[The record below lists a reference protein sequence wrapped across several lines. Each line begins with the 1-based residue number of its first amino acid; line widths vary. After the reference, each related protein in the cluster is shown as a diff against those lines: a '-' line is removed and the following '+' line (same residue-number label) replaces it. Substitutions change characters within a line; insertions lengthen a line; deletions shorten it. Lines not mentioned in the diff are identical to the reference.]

1 MPFGNIRGKK
11 LFLLPL
17 TKDNKKGDRITER
30 IDWNKVMN
38 GIKSIVL
45 NYFMSRVNISVF
57 PLNMPKAII

>member
-1 MPFGNIRGKK
+1 MPFGNIRRRK

-17 TKDNKKGDRITER
+17 VKDNKKGDRITER
-30 IDWNKVMN
+30 IDWNKVIN

-45 NYFMSRVNISVF
+45 SYFMSRVNISVF